1 MRTKQQVV
9 KCCPPAGACPE
20 QVERAGMTVAC
31 IGMGDSKTARI
42 GWIDEFKGFVLL
54 LVCLYHVE
62 QSFPQAQMG
71 MLHLSALR
79 MSAFFFISGM
89 LFSTRRFGNFKDYF
103 IHKTRVLLVPYILL
117 SLLFLALDPVLYNF
131 DLFPKAPRMTVMN
144 IRPEIA
150 TIWDYIYWNLAK
162 IFVAGKSS
170 IGSGPLWF
178 VFTLYSV
185 SLIFYGVQKV
195 AICVTNKGRSPV
207 KPGMTSRVI
216 IALIAI
222 ASLAGGWLL
231 YVNHIRLPLGIE
243 RDLTVL
249 FFFANGWLCKGELK
263 DPRLR
268 GDDKKER
275 GNGSHAKS
283 TLSLIV
289 ATTVAFAAYAYL
301 EVPDPNFSIM
311 NNDLGKSLPIFVAS
325 SIFGIAGLVA
335 AFILA
340 DKLPNIAPIRFIKGI
355 LRNISR
361 NALVILAVHWY
372 ILLVMRLLFREA
384 INKPGIAY
392 LAIPI
397 VIAVVIGAIPLFRCK
412 LYKLLGKQKISVRE
426 SLSIRD

>member
-1 MRTKQQVV
+1 
-9 KCCPPAGACPE
+9 
-20 QVERAGMTVAC
+20 
-31 IGMGDSKTARI
+31 MGDKATRI

-62 QSFPQAQMG
+62 QSFSCANMG

-89 LFSTRRFGNFKDYF
+89 LFSTRRFPNFKDYL

-150 TIWDYIYWNLAK
+150 GVWDYIYWNLAK

-185 SLIFYGVQKV
+185 SLMFYGVQKV
-195 AICVTNKGRSPV
+195 ANAFSQKEKEMPHQVRHDNKEAGKTAGRI
-207 KPGMTSRVI
+207 I
-216 IALIAI
+216 IAIIAT

-231 YVNHIRLPLGIE
+231 YTNHIRLPLGIE

-249 FFFANGWLCKGELK
+249 FFFACGWMCKGAIQSFSGK
-263 DPRLR
+263 STH
-268 GDDKKER
+268 G
-275 GNGSHAKS
+275 AKS
-283 TLSLIV
+283 NLIL
-289 ATTVAFAAYAYL
+289 ATAAIISFIVYAFV
-301 EVPDPNFSIM
+301 EIPDPNFSIM

-325 SIFGIAGLVA
+325 SFFGIAGLVTT
-335 AFILA
+335 FVLA
-340 DKLPNIAPIRFIKGI
+340 DRLPNVTPIRIFKGI

-372 ILLVMRLLFREA
+372 ILLVMRLLFRDTF
-384 INKPGIAY
+384 NKPGIAY
-392 LAIPI
+392 LSIAIVAAG
-397 VIAVVIGAIPLFRCK
+397 VIAAIPLFRNK
-412 LYKLLGKQKISVRE
+412 LYKLLGKQPASVRE
-426 SLSIRD
+426 SLNIRD

>member
-1 MRTKQQVV
+1 MSDK
-9 KCCPPAGACPE
+9 A
-20 QVERAGMTVAC
+20 M
-31 IGMGDSKTARI
+31 ARI

-89 LFSTRRFGNFKDYF
+89 LFSTRRFGNFKAYF
-103 IHKTRVLLVPYILL
+103 IHKTHVLLVPYILL

-131 DLFPKAPRMTVMN
+131 DLFPKAPRMTIMN

-150 TIWDYIYWNLAK
+150 TVWDYIYWNLAK

-185 SLIFYGVQKV
+185 SLIFYGVQWAAKKIP
-195 AICVTNKGRSPV
+195 AFA
-207 KPGMTSRVI
+207 GMTNQRFIFFVS
-216 IALIAI
+216 L

-249 FFFANGWLCKGELK
+249 FFFANGWLCKGMLK

-268 GDDKKER
+268 GDDVR
-275 GNGSHAKS
+275 GKNILA
-283 TLSLIV
+283 LV
-289 ATTVAFAAYAYL
+289 MATVLAFAAYAYL

-311 NNDLGKSLPIFVAS
+311 NNDLGKDFRIFVAS
-325 SIFGIAGLVA
+325 SFFGIAGLIGTFV
-335 AFILA
+335 LA
-340 DKLPNIAPIRFIKGI
+340 DKLPNIIPVRIAKGI

-372 ILLVMRLLFREA
+372 TLLVMRLLFREA
-384 INKPGIAY
+384 FNKPGVAY
-392 LAIPI
+392 LAIPVVATV
-397 VIAVVIGAIPLFRCK
+397 VIATIPLFRCK
-412 LYKLLGKQKISVRE
+412 LYHLLGKEKIGVRE
-426 SLSIRD
+426 SLSIKD

>member
-1 MRTKQQVV
+1 MVLRNQT
-9 KCCPPAGACPE
+9 
-20 QVERAGMTVAC
+20 
-31 IGMGDSKTARI
+31 RI

-62 QSFPQAQMG
+62 QSFSYANMG

-89 LFSTRRFGNFKDYF
+89 LFSTRRFPNFKSYF
-103 IHKTRVLLVPYILL
+103 IHKSKVLLLPYILL
-117 SLLFLALDPVLYNF
+117 SLLFLALDPVVYNF

-150 TIWDYIYWNLAK
+150 SVWDYIYWNLAK

-185 SLIFYGVQKV
+185 SLMFYGVQKF
-195 AICVTNKGRSPV
+195 A
-207 KPGMTSRVI
+207 SRLKAPRAATI
-216 IALIAI
+216 IIAI

-231 YVNHIRLPLGIE
+231 YRHHIRLPLGIE

-249 FFFANGWLCKGELK
+249 FFFTCGWLSKEPIRNTLCGKG
-263 DPRLR
+263 
-268 GDDKKER
+268 KK
-275 GNGSHAKS
+275 GIPW
-283 TLSLIV
+283 SLVV
-289 ATTVAFAAYAYL
+289 ASSITAFILYAAF
-301 EVPDPNFSIM
+301 EIPDPNFSIM

-325 SIFGIAGLVA
+325 SFFGIAGLVT
-335 AFILA
+335 AFVAA
-340 DKLPNIAPIRFIKGI
+340 DKIPNIGPIRILKGI

-372 ILLVMRLLFREA
+372 ILLVMRLLFRA
-384 INKPGIAY
+384 TFNKPGVAYISIAIV
-392 LAIPI
+392 AAG
-397 VIAVVIGAIPLFRCK
+397 VIAAIPLFRCK
-412 LYKLLGKQKISVRE
+412 LYKLLGKQPASVRE
-426 SLSIRD
+426 SLNIRD

>member
-1 MRTKQQVV
+1 MSDK
-9 KCCPPAGACPE
+9 A
-20 QVERAGMTVAC
+20 
-31 IGMGDSKTARI
+31 TARI

-131 DLFPKAPRMTVMN
+131 NLFPKAPRMTVMN

-150 TIWDYIYWNLAK
+150 GVWDYIYWNLAK

-185 SLIFYGVQKV
+185 SLLFYGVQKV
-195 AICVTNKGRSPV
+195 ANSMKAPRAATIV
-207 KPGMTSRVI
+207 
-216 IALIAI
+216 IAI

-249 FFFANGWLCKGELK
+249 FFFACGWLSKEPIRNKLCVKG
-263 DPRLR
+263 
-268 GDDKKER
+268 KK
-275 GNGSHAKS
+275 GIPW
-283 TLSLIV
+283 SLV
-289 ATTVAFAAYAYL
+289 AATSITAFILYAAF
-301 EVPDPNFSIM
+301 EIPDPNFSIM
-311 NNDLGKSLPIFVAS
+311 NNNLGKSLPIFVAS
-325 SIFGIAGLVA
+325 SFFGIAGLVT
-335 AFILA
+335 AFVAA
-340 DKLPNIAPIRFIKGI
+340 DKIPNIGPIRLFKGI
-355 LRNISR
+355 LHNISR

-372 ILLVMRLLFREA
+372 TLLVIRLLFRGTF
-384 INKPGIAY
+384 NKPGVAY
-392 LAIPI
+392 LAIPVVAI
-397 VIAVVIGAIPLFRCK
+397 VVVAAIPLFRCK

-426 SLSIRD
+426 SLNIKD

>member
-1 MRTKQQVV
+1 MSDK
-9 KCCPPAGACPE
+9 
-20 QVERAGMTVAC
+20 VA
-31 IGMGDSKTARI
+31 ARI

-89 LFSTRRFGNFKDYF
+89 LFSTRRFGNFKSYLV
-103 IHKTRVLLVPYILL
+103 HKTRVLLVPYILL

-144 IRPEIA
+144 IKPEIA
-150 TIWDYIYWNLAK
+150 TVWDYIYWNLAK

-185 SLIFYGVQKV
+185 SLLFYGVQCAARK
-195 AICVTNKGRSPV
+195 ISEILSPLRGSRMTA
-207 KPGMTSRVI
+207 GMT
-216 IALIAI
+216 ALAAI

-249 FFFANGWLCKGELK
+249 FFFANGWLCKGALK

-268 GDDKKER
+268 GDDVRVK
-275 GNGSHAKS
+275 NILA
-283 TLSLIV
+283 LIA
-289 ATTVAFAAYAYL
+289 ATIVAFAAYAYI

-311 NNDLGKSLPIFVAS
+311 NNDLGKSLPVFLAS
-325 SIFGIAGLVA
+325 SFFGIAGLVA
-335 AFILA
+335 TFMFA
-340 DKLPNIAPIRFIKGI
+340 DKLPNIAPFRIIKGI

-372 ILLVMRLLFREA
+372 ILLVMRLLFRDTF
-384 INKPGIAY
+384 NKPGIAY
-392 LAIPI
+392 FSIAIVATG
-397 VIAVVIGAIPLFRCK
+397 VIAAIPLFRCK
-412 LYKLLGKQKISVRE
+412 LYRLLGKQKISVRE
-426 SLSIRD
+426 SLNIKD

>member
-1 MRTKQQVV
+1 MSDK
-9 KCCPPAGACPE
+9 A
-20 QVERAGMTVAC
+20 
-31 IGMGDSKTARI
+31 TARI

-79 MSAFFFISGM
+79 MSAFFFISGI
-89 LFSTRRFGNFKDYF
+89 LFSTRRFGSFKDYF

-144 IRPEIA
+144 IRPEIV
-150 TIWDYIYWNLAK
+150 TVWDYIYWNLAK

-185 SLIFYGVQKV
+185 SLIFYGVQKIFPRR
-195 AICVTNKGRSPV
+195 AIFFVS
-207 KPGMTSRVI
+207 
-216 IALIAI
+216 L
-222 ASLAGGWLL
+222 ASLAGGWIL
-231 YVNHIRLPLGIE
+231 YANHIRLPLGIE

-249 FFFANGWLCKGELK
+249 FFFANGWLCKGLLK
-263 DPRLR
+263 NPRLR
-268 GDDKKER
+268 GDDNKR
-275 GNGSHAKS
+275 NALLAAA
-283 TLSLIV
+283 TIV
-289 ATTVAFAAYAYL
+289 SFAAYAYL

-325 SIFGIAGLVA
+325 SFFGIAGLIG
-335 AFILA
+335 AFVLA
-340 DKLPNIAPIRFIKGI
+340 DRLPNAAPVRFAKGI

-372 ILLVMRLLFREA
+372 TLLVMRLLFRA
-384 INKPGIAY
+384 SFNKPGIAY

-412 LYKLLGKQKISVRE
+412 LYKLLGKQKISARE
-426 SLSIRD
+426 SLNIKD

>member
-1 MRTKQQVV
+1 
-9 KCCPPAGACPE
+9 
-20 QVERAGMTVAC
+20 MTVAG

-71 MLHLSALR
+71 MLHLNALR

-89 LFSTRRFGNFKDYF
+89 LFSTRRFGNFKSYLV
-103 IHKTRVLLVPYILL
+103 HKTRVLLVPYILL

-144 IRPEIA
+144 IKPEIA
-150 TIWDYIYWNLAK
+150 TVWDYIYWNLAK

-185 SLIFYGVQKV
+185 SLLFYGVQCAARKISEILSSLRGSRMT
-195 AICVTNKGRSPV
+195 AGVT
-207 KPGMTSRVI
+207 
-216 IALIAI
+216 ALAAI
-222 ASLAGGWLL
+222 ASLAGGWFL

-249 FFFANGWLCKGELK
+249 FFFACGWMCKGALN
-263 DPRLR
+263 DPRLGSATLTTGR
-268 GDDKKER
+268 GDDVR
-275 GNGSHAKS
+275 GKNILALVAA
-283 TLSLIV
+283 TIV
-289 ATTVAFAAYAYL
+289 AFTAYAYI

-311 NNDLGKSLPIFVAS
+311 NNDLGKSLPVFLAS
-325 SIFGIAGLVA
+325 SFFGIAGLVVT
-335 AFILA
+335 FMFA
-340 DKLPNIAPIRFIKGI
+340 DKLPNIAPFRIIKGI

-372 ILLVMRLLFREA
+372 TLLVMRLLFRDTF
-384 INKPGIAY
+384 NKPGIAY
-392 LAIPI
+392 LAIP
-397 VIAVVIGAIPLFRCK
+397 VVAAVVIGAIPLFRCK
-412 LYKLLGKQKISVRE
+412 LYRLLGKQKISVRE
-426 SLSIRD
+426 SLNIKD

>member
-1 MRTKQQVV
+1 MSDK
-9 KCCPPAGACPE
+9 A
-20 QVERAGMTVAC
+20 
-31 IGMGDSKTARI
+31 TARI

-71 MLHLSALR
+71 MPHLSALR

-89 LFSTRRFGNFKDYF
+89 LFSTRRFGNFKAYF
-103 IHKTRVLLVPYILL
+103 IHKTHVLFVPYILL

-131 DLFPKAPRMTVMN
+131 NLFPKAPRMTIMN

-150 TIWDYIYWNLAK
+150 TVWDYIYWNLAK

-185 SLIFYGVQKV
+185 SLIFYGVQWAAKKIP
-195 AICVTNKGRSPV
+195 AFA
-207 KPGMTSRVI
+207 GMTNQRFIFFVS
-216 IALIAI
+216 L

-249 FFFANGWLCKGELK
+249 FFFANGWLCKGMLK
-263 DPRLR
+263 ENT
-268 GDDKKER
+268 KKIL
-275 GNGSHAKS
+275 ALVAA
-283 TLSLIV
+283 TIV
-289 ATTVAFAAYAYL
+289 SFAAYAYL

-311 NNDLGKSLPIFVAS
+311 NNDLGKDFRIFVAS
-325 SIFGIAGLVA
+325 SFFGIAGLIGTFV
-335 AFILA
+335 LA
-340 DKLPNIAPIRFIKGI
+340 DKLPNIIPVRIAKGI

-372 ILLVMRLLFREA
+372 TLLVMRLLFREA
-384 INKPGIAY
+384 FNKPGVAY
-392 LAIPI
+392 LAIPVVATV
-397 VIAVVIGAIPLFRCK
+397 VIAAIPLFRCK
-412 LYKLLGKQKISVRE
+412 LYRLLGKEKIGVRE
-426 SLSIRD
+426 SLSIKD

>member
-1 MRTKQQVV
+1 MVLSNQT
-9 KCCPPAGACPE
+9 
-20 QVERAGMTVAC
+20 
-31 IGMGDSKTARI
+31 RI

-62 QSFPQAQMG
+62 QSFSYANMG

-89 LFSTRRFGNFKDYF
+89 LFSTRRFPNFKSYF
-103 IHKTRVLLVPYILL
+103 IHKSKVLLLPYILL
-117 SLLFLALDPVLYNF
+117 SLLSLALDPVVYNF

-150 TIWDYIYWNLAK
+150 SVWDYIYWNLAK

-185 SLIFYGVQKV
+185 SLMFYGVQKF
-195 AICVTNKGRSPV
+195 A
-207 KPGMTSRVI
+207 SRLKTPRAATI
-216 IALIAI
+216 IIAI

-231 YVNHIRLPLGIE
+231 YRHHIRLPLGIE

-249 FFFANGWLCKGELK
+249 FFFACGWLSKEPICNTLCGKG
-263 DPRLR
+263 
-268 GDDKKER
+268 KK
-275 GNGSHAKS
+275 GIPW
-283 TLSLIV
+283 SLVV
-289 ATTVAFAAYAYL
+289 ASSVTAFILYAAF
-301 EVPDPNFSIM
+301 EIPDPNFSIM

-325 SIFGIAGLVA
+325 SFFGIAGLVT
-335 AFILA
+335 AFVAA
-340 DKLPNIAPIRFIKGI
+340 DKIPNIGPIRILKGI

-372 ILLVMRLLFREA
+372 ILLVMRLLFRA
-384 INKPGIAY
+384 SFNKPGVAYISIAIV
-392 LAIPI
+392 AAG
-397 VIAVVIGAIPLFRCK
+397 VIAAIPLFRCK
-412 LYKLLGKQKISVRE
+412 LYKLLGKQPASVRE
-426 SLSIRD
+426 SLNIRD